1 MGFFG
6 SKSTPS
12 TGSGGGVGPAGRKT
26 SGTYGTA
33 KDAKQALKRNVFRNQ
48 GAKNIKATTK
58 KVPSPVLS
66 ILSIPLQHGSR
77 INRDFFTDKVLGS
90 KNFKKTTKQDFEK
103 MSLGDQEKMYD
114 TYMSGRQSGQT
125 DAYGNT
131 ISQGGGDNKNQGIEL
146 AKSATGTA
154 TVTGPGEIQKEA
166 ANTIKGPTTTEMSA
180 DQILLANKR
189 KGRRVT
195 NITAKKT
202 LAKDYKLSEKTLL
215 G

>member
-1 MGFFG
+1 VGFFG

-90 KNFKKTTKQDFEK
+90 KNFKGQSKTSFLS
-103 MSLGDQEKMYD
+103 MSAADQEKQYKSYLD
-114 TYMSGRQSGQT
+114 SRMSGKT
-125 DAYGNT
+125 DAYGNP
-131 ISQGGGDNKNQGIEL
+131 ISQGGGDNQNQGIEL

-154 TVTGPGEIQKEA
+154 TVTGPGEIQKTA
-166 ANTIKGPTTTEMSA
+166 TNTITTKDAKKKSA
-180 DQILLANKR
+180 DAILVATKR
-189 KGRRVT
+189 KSRQST
-195 NITAKKT
+195 IKT
-202 LAKDYKLSEKTLL
+202 SPTGLTDDYKLSKKKLL